1 MLLNYPLYLVD
12 THILFLRGEK
22 MAQMPV
28 DEAESKAPVSSLI
41 RRLPLTWWWIATAL
55 AVALIIAATFLFL
68 ILELGEPLALLILGI
83 SIASALSPLVERLDK
98 RMPRALAVVVVYLIV
113 ALFFALLIWIVVPP
127 LVQQAQSAINQLP
140 VFLDEA
146 QESMDEF
153 VFFDLGAIGDTIV
166 NQLGAITGQVLQV
179 PIIIFD
185 GFFNVIMILFIS
197 IYWLIIKP
205 SIWRFFLSLFNPAQR
220 DRVQH
225 IVTKMGRSMGGYFRG
240 VFINGLIVA
249 VISTIGLTIIGVP
262 FPIVLGIL
270 AGLGEFVP
278 MVGPFLAGSL
288 MVLMALFVSP
298 TTALITLIFVLILQQ
313 FEGQILTPNIM
324 RSQTEVSPLMVILA
338 ILAGSALG
346 GLMGAI
352 VAIPVMAALRVFIEE
367 IVAPAI
373 RRQTGAPPVR
383 TEDEENGEEGGD
395 E

>member
-1 MLLNYPLYLVD
+1 
-12 THILFLRGEK
+12 
-22 MAQMPV
+22 
-28 DEAESKAPVSSLI
+28 
-41 RRLPLTWWWIATAL
+41 
-55 AVALIIAATFLFL
+55 
-68 ILELGEPLALLILGI
+68 
-83 SIASALSPLVERLDK
+83 
-98 RMPRALAVVVVYLIV
+98 
-113 ALFFALLIWIVVPP
+113 VPP

-249 VISTIGLTIIGVP
+249 IISTIGLTIIGVP

-270 AGLGEFVP
+270 AGLGEFIP
-278 MVGPFLAGSL
+278 MVGPFLAGAL

-352 VAIPVMAALRVFIEE
+352 VAIPVMAALRVIIEE

-373 RRQTGAPPVR
+373 RRQTGAPPVQI
-383 TEDEENGEEGGD
+383 EDKENGEEVNREEGGA